1 MPCYQKFVKI
11 KNDSFKKLNKAYLTL
26 NKPYLVNMCLIGLNK
41 AYLTINKAYLAFE
54 NWHFKLFLPGPLKF

>member
-41 AYLTINKAYLAFE
+41 AYLAFE